1 VGADVLL
8 FGGNFANAAALGAS
22 LHLNHFGLLFLPATG
37 FGSDVSWHEIG
48 VYNDASNNAHIVDI
62 AMKTTVTAFGTMFSD
77 APTIKVAASDMVV
90 LVGVNA
96 LSLTGDNIH
105 FVT

>member
-1 VGADVLL
+1 
-8 FGGNFANAAALGAS
+8 
-22 LHLNHFGLLFLPATG
+22 
-37 FGSDVSWHEIG
+37 
-48 VYNDASNNAHIVDI
+48 
-62 AMKTTVTAFGTMFSD
+62 MKTTVTAFGTMFSD

-90 LVGVNA
+90 LVGVKA